1 MASGVLGLLDDIA
14 TLMDDV
20 ASMAKIATKKTVG
33 ILADDLA
40 VNAEKASGFLSTREL
55 PVLWK
60 LTKGSLLNKVIILP
74 AVFLLSAFL
83 PIAIVPI
90 LLLGGTYLSFE
101 GALKIYEFLF
111 HRGEKKRARKL
122 SEMSNSELEGYEKK
136 KIKSAVLIDFILSI
150 EIIII
155 ALGTVIDEP
164 LKIQIPV
171 VTFVAILAT
180 IGVYGVVALLVRVD
194 DTGYRLIALNKSDFT
209 NKLGRLLVR
218 ALPIIIRVLNV
229 VGTIAMLLV
238 GGGIFVHNVQI
249 IHHYFHDIPMILAES
264 TVGLVSGIVFLTI
277 YLLIKKITSVKA

>member
-101 GALKIYEFLF
+101 GA
-111 HRGEKKRARKL
+111 
-122 SEMSNSELEGYEKK
+122 
-136 KIKSAVLIDFILSI
+136 
-150 EIIII
+150 
-155 ALGTVIDEP
+155 
-164 LKIQIPV
+164 
-171 VTFVAILAT
+171 
-180 IGVYGVVALLVRVD
+180 
-194 DTGYRLIALNKSDFT
+194 
-209 NKLGRLLVR
+209 
-218 ALPIIIRVLNV
+218 
-229 VGTIAMLLV
+229 
-238 GGGIFVHNVQI
+238 
-249 IHHYFHDIPMILAES
+249 
-264 TVGLVSGIVFLTI
+264 
-277 YLLIKKITSVKA
+277 

>member
-55 PVLWK
+55 PILWK